1 MMLLITKM
9 TGQLMRWEMTD
20 KENRFEKDI
29 NVPGKEQ
36 IICHG
41 VNVICEN
48 CGKQFNLISKEISC
62 L

>member
-1 MMLLITKM
+1 
-9 TGQLMRWEMTD
+9 MTD